1 VKILTKNET
10 MSTVTASLKEQYET
24 AKTKNLAL
32 DMTRGKPGAEQLDL
46 ALPMLDLVTSSDYKT
61 LAGADTRNYGGLDGI
76 PELKELF
83 KDFLEV
89 DSTDEL
95 IVGGNASLTL
105 MHDTVARLMSHGA
118 CESDTPWGKLDKV
131 KFLCPSPGYDRHFS
145 ICEHFGIEMITVQ
158 NVNNDLD
165 IVKIEE
171 LVAADDSIKG
181 IWVVPKYGNPTGT
194 SVADEVVDR
203 LASMKTAA
211 NDFRIM
217 WDNAYAVHHL
227 SDDVDVIK
235 NLHAACKAQGNENR
249 TFVLG
254 STSKITFAGS
264 GVAAIGG
271 SVDNMKWL
279 NKHLSISTIG
289 PDKINQVRH
298 ARFFGDF
305 AGLQNHMK
313 KHAALIK
320 PKFDVVISI
329 LEEQLGG
336 KGLATWTNPKGGYF
350 ISLDTNE
357 GCAKRVVQ
365 LASEAGVKLTAA
377 GATFPYKNDPKDCNI
392 RLAPTLPSIEEI
404 KLAMEVV
411 CLCIEIADTEK

>member
-1 VKILTKNET
+1 
-10 MSTVTASLKEQYET
+10 MSTAISTLEGQYEE
-24 AKTKNLAL
+24 AKAKNLTL
-32 DMTRGKPGAEQLDL
+32 DMTRGKPGSEQLDL
-46 ALPMLDLVTSSDYKT
+46 ALPMLDLVTSADYKT
-61 LAGADTRNYGGLDGI
+61 IAGGDTRNYGGLDGI
-76 PELKELF
+76 PEAKELF
-83 KDFLEV
+83 REFLEV
-89 DSTDEL
+89 DSTNEL
-95 IVGGNASLTL
+95 IVGGNSSLTL
-105 MHDTVARLMSHGA
+105 MHDTIARLMSHGA
-118 CESDTPWGKLDKV
+118 CDSDTPWGKLDKV
-131 KFLCPSPGYDRHFS
+131 KFLCPSPGYDRHFA

-158 NVNNDLD
+158 NVNDDLD
-165 IVKIEE
+165 IAEIEE

-194 SVADEVVDR
+194 SVADEVVNR

-211 NDFRIM
+211 KDFRIM

-235 NLHAACKAQGNENR
+235 NLHAECKAQGNDNR

-264 GVAAIGG
+264 GLAAIGG
-271 SVDNMKWL
+271 SVENMKWL

-298 ARFFGDF
+298 ARFFGNF

-320 PKFDVVISI
+320 PKFDIVISI
-329 LEEQLGG
+329 LEEKLGG
-336 KGLATWTNPKGGYF
+336 KGLASWTNPKGGYF

-365 LASEAGVKLTAA
+365 LANEAGVKLTAA
-377 GATFPYKNDPKDCNI
+377 GATFPYKNDQKDCNI
-392 RLAPTLPSIEEI
+392 RLAPTLPSVKEI
-404 KLAMEVV
+404 IVAMEVV
-411 CLCIEIADTEK
+411 CLCVELADSEKL

>member
-1 VKILTKNET
+1 
-10 MSTVTASLKEQYET
+10 
-24 AKTKNLAL
+24 
-32 DMTRGKPGAEQLDL
+32 
-46 ALPMLDLVTSSDYKT
+46 
-61 LAGADTRNYGGLDGI
+61 
-76 PELKELF
+76 
-83 KDFLEV
+83 
-89 DSTDEL
+89 
-95 IVGGNASLTL
+95 
-105 MHDTVARLMSHGA
+105 MSHGT
-118 CESDTPWGKLDKV
+118 CDSDTPWGKLDKV

-145 ICEHFGIEMITVQ
+145 ICEHFGIEMITVE

-165 IVKIEE
+165 IAKIEE

-181 IWVVPKYGNPTGT
+181 MWVVPKYGNPTGT

-217 WDNAYAVHHL
+217 WDNAYTVHHL

-235 NLHAACKAQGNENR
+235 NLHAECKAEGNDNR
-249 TFVLG
+249 TFILG

-264 GVAAIGG
+264 GIAAIGG
-271 SVDNMKWL
+271 STDNMKWL
-279 NKHLSISTIG
+279 NKHLSMSTIG

-298 ARFFGDF
+298 TRFFGNF

-320 PKFDVVISI
+320 PKFDIVISI
-329 LEEQLGG
+329 LEEKLGG

-365 LASEAGVKLTAA
+365 LANEAGVKLTAA
-377 GATFPYKNDPKDCNI
+377 GATFPYKNDPKDTNI

-411 CLCIEIADTEK
+411 CLCVELADAEK